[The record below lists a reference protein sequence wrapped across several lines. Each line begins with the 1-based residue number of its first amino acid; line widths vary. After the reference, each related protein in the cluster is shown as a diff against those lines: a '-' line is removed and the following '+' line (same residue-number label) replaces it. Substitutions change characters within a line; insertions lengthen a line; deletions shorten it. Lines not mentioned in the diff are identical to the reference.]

1 MRVTTGENEKKEKGN
16 FSKDPRRRKIR
27 GTSRLIVRQVGN
39 RESLKIVTALPL
51 PLPITSLTYP
61 LNSLAPTLIF
71 TSTRLAV
78 LSLGSSY
85 SHDIQ
90 YPTVTRSWP
99 SYPPILYLLPPRSIL
114 IVPSF
119 VSPLAHCAGKEI
131 VKSASQHQNWITCL
145 ERANPHVSNCLP
157 APFRVT
163 SRY

>member
-1 MRVTTGENEKKEKGN
+1 MGN
-16 FSKDPRRRKIR
+16 K
-27 GTSRLIVRQVGN
+27 
-39 RESLKIVTALPL
+39 ESLKIVAALPLPL

-90 YPTVTRSWP
+90 YPTVTLSWP
-99 SYPPILYLLPPRSIL
+99 SYPPILYLLSPRSILVPRHLL

-119 VSPLAHCAGKEI
+119 VSPSRSLCRKGNSEKCQPA
-131 VKSASQHQNWITCL
+131 SRLDYLFRASQPTRL
-145 ERANPHVSNCLP
+145 KLSTRSVSRNQSLLKLDQIRFPPPKQWHP
-157 APFRVT
+157 A
-163 SRY
+163 S